1 MRDTSTGHA
10 VLVSGHREPGT
21 SATWVFMPEDDKASS
36 ESLVRS
42 TDYSLYVVTACAND
56 EPSGCLAG
64 FVTQASIDP
73 VRFIVCV
80 SKINHT
86 FGVALTSPGLGL
98 HLLGADQRDTASL
111 FGEQTGDVIDKFAR
125 VRWTRGATG
134 APILAECAA
143 WVEGAV
149 IDRMS
154 GGDHEAFL
162 ITVVDGGGGAHP
174 GRLTKADAADFSPGH
189 PQ

>member
-111 FGEQTGDVIDKFAR
+111 FGEQTGDVIDKFAVCSVDARCDRSTNPRR
-125 VRWTRGATG
+125 VRSMGRRRGH
-134 APILAECAA
+134 
-143 WVEGAV
+143 
-149 IDRMS
+149 RS
-154 GGDHEAFL
+154 HEWW
-162 ITVVDGGGGAHP
+162 
-174 GRLTKADAADFSPGH
+174 RS
-189 PQ
+189 